1 MYRHLP
7 KIEFSYRVAKTLS
20 EDIESLYLPL
30 SLNLPDAEVMIQ
42 NGGVTMRPGIDQLPG
57 TNMEYYIADEGLVYR
72 TKDQTILVNTFDT
85 PLLYMG
91 RWNPTQSFCA
101 ITKRRIINGRFTAGL

>member
-30 SLNLPDAEVMIQ
+30 SLNLPDAEVTVSYTHLDVYKRQ
-42 NGGVTMRPGIDQLPG
+42 GIG
-57 TNMEYYIADEGLVYR
+57 
-72 TKDQTILVNTFDT
+72 
-85 PLLYMG
+85 
-91 RWNPTQSFCA
+91 
-101 ITKRRIINGRFTAGL
+101 